1 VNLPNKIAAVILA
14 AGESSRLGAP
24 KQLVKIGKQTL
35 IENVIRIAQNNQLG
49 PIIVVLGAY
58 QKEIASVIRYLKVRT
73 VSNVN
78 WMNGLS
84 SSIIIGIKAL
94 PKAID
99 AAMLFVVDQPFVSD
113 EVVTTLIK
121 NFHKSEK
128 YICAPLVNGIQ
139 CPPVLYKKD
148 VFKELLELKGDQG
161 GKEVIKRNLVEWV
174 EIQDKRLLI
183 DIDEAA
189 DLFFIN
195 QASSSCP

>member
-1 VNLPNKIAAVILA
+1 MNLPNKIAAVILA
-14 AGESSRLGAP
+14 AGESSRLGTP

-94 PKAID
+94 P
-99 AAMLFVVDQPFVSD
+99 
-113 EVVTTLIK
+113 
-121 NFHKSEK
+121 
-128 YICAPLVNGIQ
+128 
-139 CPPVLYKKD
+139 
-148 VFKELLELKGDQG
+148 
-161 GKEVIKRNLVEWV
+161 
-174 EIQDKRLLI
+174 
-183 DIDEAA
+183 
-189 DLFFIN
+189 
-195 QASSSCP
+195 

>member
-1 VNLPNKIAAVILA
+1 
-14 AGESSRLGAP
+14 
-24 KQLVKIGKQTL
+24 
-35 IENVIRIAQNNQLG
+35 
-49 PIIVVLGAY
+49 
-58 QKEIASVIRYLKVRT
+58 
-73 VSNVN
+73 
-78 WMNGLS
+78 
-84 SSIIIGIKAL
+84 
-94 PKAID
+94 
-99 AAMLFVVDQPFVSD
+99 MLFVVDQPFVSD
-113 EVVTTLIK
+113 EVVTTLIN

-128 YICAPLVNGIQ
+128 YICALLVNGIQ

-148 VFKELLELKGDQG
+148 VFKELLELQGDQG